1 MKFGAGALSGLIGSA
16 IANPADL
23 LKTRMQAMPPGT
35 NLSLSWHIKD
45 VYRNHGGIP
54 GFWNGVKPTMIRA
67 MLLNSTKLGT
77 YDTIKHSIIDNGYLK
92 DGKPCQFVASVFAGF
107 FMTVVTSPMDN
118 IKTRIMSQQG
128 KYKGIYDCAVDMN

>member
-1 MKFGAGALSGLIGSA
+1 
-16 IANPADL
+16 
-23 LKTRMQAMPPGT
+23 MPPGE

-45 VYRNHGGIP
+45 VYNNHGGVK

-77 YDTIKHSIIDNGYLK
+77 YDTIKHGIIDGGYLE
-92 DGKPCQFVASVFAGF
+92 DGKRCQFVASVFAGF

-118 IKTRIMSQQG
+118 IKTRIMS
-128 KYKGIYDCAVDMN
+128 